1 MVGGHLTMFVRV
13 LRILLGFALA
23 CVAAA
28 VTLVAFVYAPSDMAG
43 LREELTGDRLSE
55 AGVFALLITPH
66 VLVSAAFPSLLAAV
80 FAESRKLA
88 SWMFYALAGIATAI
102 AGFLVQYLTEASTP
116 LSIFQAYALIAFLT
130 AGLIGGLVYWGA
142 AGRFAGKT
150 GKTA

>member
-28 VTLVAFVYAPSDMAG
+28 VTLVVFTYAPSDMAG

-55 AGVFALLITPH
+55 AGLLALYSTPH
-66 VLVSAAFPSLLAAV
+66 VLVSAAFPALLAAV
-80 FAESRKLA
+80 FAETRKLA

-102 AGFLVQYLTEASTP
+102 AGFLVQYLTEAPTR
-116 LSIFQAYALIAFLT
+116 LSIFQAYALIALLT
-130 AGLIGGLVYWGA
+130 AGLVGGLVYWSA
-142 AGRFAGKT
+142 AGRFAANAAKP
-150 GKTA
+150 